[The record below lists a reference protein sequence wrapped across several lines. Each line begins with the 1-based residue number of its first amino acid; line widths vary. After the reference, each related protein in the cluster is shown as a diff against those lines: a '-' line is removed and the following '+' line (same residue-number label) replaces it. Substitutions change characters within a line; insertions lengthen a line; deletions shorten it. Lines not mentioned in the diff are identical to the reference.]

1 MPIKKYE
8 LRPIAMGEI
17 NAELTVAERRLVTGF
32 LQRRQ
37 ELLPKAREE
46 LAQRLASPL
55 HEKYGGEHL
64 RRRNVPRAPGEGT
77 AS

>member
-8 LRPIAMGEI
+8 LRPVAIGEI

-32 LQRRQ
+32 LQRRH

-46 LAQRLASPL
+46 LAQRLARSAVR
-55 HEKYGGEHL
+55 EIW
-64 RRRNVPRAPGEGT
+64 RRAFATPKAT
-77 AS
+77 SCAW